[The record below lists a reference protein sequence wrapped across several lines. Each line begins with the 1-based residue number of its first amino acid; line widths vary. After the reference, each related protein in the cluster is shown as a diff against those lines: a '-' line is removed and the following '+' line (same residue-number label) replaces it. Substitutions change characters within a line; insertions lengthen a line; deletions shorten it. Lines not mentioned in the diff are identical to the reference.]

1 MMTTIQTENAPK
13 AIGPYSQGKIA
24 GNLIFLSGQIPLD
37 PQTGEVSGQTIAE
50 QTERIAKNIAGLLA
64 AAGASFEQVVK
75 TTCFLYDMADFAE
88 FNRVYAQYFVSSPAR
103 SCVAVKAL
111 PKGVLAEIE
120 LIALK

>member
-1 MMTTIQTENAPK
+1 MITTIQTESAPK

-50 QTERIAKNIAGLLA
+50 QTERIAQNIGGLLA
-64 AAGASFEQVVK
+64 AAGVSFEQVVK
-75 TTCFLYDMADFAE
+75 TTCFLQDMADFAE
-88 FNRVYAQYFVSSPAR
+88 FNRVYAQYFVSNPAR

-120 LIALK
+120 LIAVK